1 MLYSSDKQTHR
12 RNRIISSIAQDLI
25 CNTTNGE
32 SKTVKHV
39 ELGLC
44 TKIKTGSRRL
54 ITWLKHLGYGI
65 SYHDVNLIEMNIA
78 EEQMANVTTAAHV
91 PNNIGPEEFV
101 TYVYENGAINV
112 ESVYRSYHCTNTI
125 VIQKKNL
132 MTEPS
137 RLLHLPQ

>member
-1 MLYSSDKQTHR
+1 M
-12 RNRIISSIAQDLI
+12 
-25 CNTTNGE
+25 
-32 SKTVKHV
+32 
-39 ELGLC
+39 C
-44 TKIKTGSRRL
+44 TKRKTGSRRL

-78 EEQMANVTTAAHV
+78 EEQIANVTTAVYV

-101 TYVYENGAINV
+101 TYVYDNGDINA

-132 MTEPS
+132 MTDPS